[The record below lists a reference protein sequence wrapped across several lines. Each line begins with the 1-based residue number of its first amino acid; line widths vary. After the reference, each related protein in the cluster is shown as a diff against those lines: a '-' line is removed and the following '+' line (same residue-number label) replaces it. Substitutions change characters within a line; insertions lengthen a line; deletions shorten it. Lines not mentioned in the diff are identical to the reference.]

1 MVAWDFYLYR
11 STLSKHHL
19 AFSRRHLTDYQ
30 QIIWLLLSDDGY
42 FTSSKMYHTDYQ
54 LFTFTWDKYGLL
66 LR

>member
-30 QIIWLLLSDDGY
+30 QIIWLLLSDDSY
-42 FTSSKMYHTDYQ
+42 FTSSNVIVYEYQ
-54 LFTFTWDKYGLL
+54 LVMYTWYKYVS
-66 LR
+66 